1 MRIGV
6 PKEIKNH
13 EYRVGLIP
21 SSVHE
26 LIHHGH
32 DVVVQTGAGLGAG
45 LLDEDYLAAGAK
57 LLATADEIFASA
69 DMIVKVKEP
78 LAEERKKLRPG
89 QILFTYLHLAPD
101 APQTQD
107 LIDSGAVCICRREW
121 LVQPLRTENRP
132 TMRKAEIGS
141 RAHAV
146 QPQAR
151 RMTSRWRSASSPGT
165 CSAWVS
171 VTRQPAGKAASS
183 STST

>member
-21 SSVHE
+21 SSV
-26 LIHHGH
+26 LALGHHGH
-32 DVVVQTGAGLGAG
+32 QVIVQKGAGLGAG
-45 LLDEDYLAAGAK
+45 LSDADYIAAGAK
-57 LLATADEIFASA
+57 IIEPADEIFASA

-107 LIDSGAVCICRREW
+107 LIDSGAICIAYE
-121 LVQPLRTENRP
+121 T
-132 TMRKAEIGS
+132 
-141 RAHAV
+141 
-146 QPQAR
+146 
-151 RMTSRWRSASSPGT
+151 
-165 CSAWVS
+165 
-171 VTRQPAGKAASS
+171 
-183 STST
+183 